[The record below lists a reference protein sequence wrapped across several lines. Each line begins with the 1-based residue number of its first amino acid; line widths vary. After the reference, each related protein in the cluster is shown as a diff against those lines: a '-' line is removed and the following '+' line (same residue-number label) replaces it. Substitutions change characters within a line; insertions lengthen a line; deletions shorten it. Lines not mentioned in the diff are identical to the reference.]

1 MDLKG
6 LVDKAKEAL
15 RGNPSLID
23 KGGDA
28 IDKATGG
35 KYADKVDKAQEAA
48 RKAVGA
54 EEDKPAQQNPAPQN
68 QNPQSPA
75 PQNPAPQNSAPQ
87 NPAEQKPT
95 NEQPPANG

>member
-6 LVDKAKEAL
+6 LVDKAKAAL
-15 RGNPSLID
+15 KGNPSLID

-28 IDKATGG
+28 IDKATGN

-54 EEDKPAQQNPAPQN
+54 ENPPADPRPGGAPKAD
-68 QNPQSPA
+68 PQSEDPQQGA
-75 PQNPAPQNSAPQ
+75 P
-87 NPAEQKPT
+87 
-95 NEQPPANG
+95 

>member
-6 LVDKAKEAL
+6 LVDKAKSAL
-15 RGNPSLID
+15 KNDPSLID

-35 KYADKVDKAQEAA
+35 KYAAQVDKAQDAA

-54 EEDKPAQQNPAPQN
+54 DQPA
-68 QNPQSPA
+68 
-75 PQNPAPQNSAPQ
+75 
-87 NPAEQKPT
+87 AEQT
-95 NEQPPANG
+95 PPDQTPPDQTAQ

>member
-6 LVDKAKEAL
+6 IVDKAKNAL
-15 RGNPSLID
+15 KSNPNLIE

-35 KYADKVDKAQEAA
+35 KYASQVDKAQDAA

-54 EEDKPAQQNPAPQN
+54 DKKQGEQNQQGDQDQQNQQGQQPN
-68 QNPQSPA
+68 QQ
-75 PQNPAPQNSAPQ
+75 
-87 NPAEQKPT
+87 
-95 NEQPPANG
+95 

>member
-28 IDKATGG
+28 IDRATGG
-35 KYADKVDKAQEAA
+35 KYADQVDKAQDAA

-54 EEDKPAQQNPAPQN
+54 EDA
-68 QNPQSPA
+68 
-75 PQNPAPQNSAPQ
+75 
-87 NPAEQKPT
+87 PAEQKPA
-95 NEQPPANG
+95 EQQPAQQPAAEQKPAGDQQPPA

>member
-35 KYADKVDKAQEAA
+35 KYADKVDKAQDAA
-48 RKAVGA
+48 RKAVGV
-54 EEDKPAQQNPAPQN
+54 EGDTPAQ
-68 QNPQSPA
+68 
-75 PQNPAPQNSAPQ
+75 Q
-87 NPAEQKPT
+87 NPAEQKPA
-95 NEQPPANG
+95 NEQQPPANG

>member
-6 LVDKAKEAL
+6 LVDKAKAAL
-15 RGNPSLID
+15 QKNPSLIE

-35 KYADKVDKAQEAA
+35 KYASQVDKAQDAA

-54 EEDKPAQQNPAPQN
+54 QNPET
-68 QNPQSPA
+68 QNPETQKPDTPNQP
-75 PQNPAPQNSAPQ
+75 PQNPA
-87 NPAEQKPT
+87 
-95 NEQPPANG
+95 